1 MVYLVFLWILNVIGL
16 RGCIIADFFFR
27 GKRVVGVNV
36 RPCRGCCLVCGVVGR
51 TPCQLVFQAGK
62 CWWLSGQWGSGREDR
77 VAGWEFGLECE
88 AEWFPGSW
96 MSRQRCAGR
105 RGGKAEFPCGLR
117 GVSD

>member
-27 GKRVVGVNV
+27 GK
-36 RPCRGCCLVCGVVGR
+36 
-51 TPCQLVFQAGK
+51 
-62 CWWLSGQWGSGREDR
+62 R

>member
-51 TPCQLVFQAGK
+51 TPCQLVFQDGEYEAAA
-62 CWWLSGQWGSGREDR
+62 RE
-77 VAGWEFGLECE
+77 VGLGCE
-88 AEWFPGSW
+88 VEWFPGGW

>member
-51 TPCQLVFQAGK
+51 TLASAGG
-62 CWWLSGQWGSGREDR
+62 C
-77 VAGWEFGLECE
+77 
-88 AEWFPGSW
+88 PGSEVQGVRIEW
-96 MSRQRCAGR
+96 
-105 RGGKAEFPCGLR
+105 RGGSS
-117 GVSD
+117 V

>member
-51 TPCQLVFQAGK
+51 TLARREVLVAVRAVRFRA
-62 CWWLSGQWGSGREDR
+62 
-77 VAGWEFGLECE
+77 
-88 AEWFPGSW
+88 
-96 MSRQRCAGR
+96 
-105 RGGKAEFPCGLR
+105 
-117 GVSD
+117 

>member
-51 TPCQLVFQAGK
+51 
-62 CWWLSGQWGSGREDR
+62 
-77 VAGWEFGLECE
+77 
-88 AEWFPGSW
+88 
-96 MSRQRCAGR
+96 